1 MFQPGYFVHTIRD
14 AHVYV
19 ILCFSLDILYTLL
32 EMLMCML
39 FYISAWI
46 FCTHY
51 WRCSCVCY
59 FMFQP
64 GDFVHTIGDA
74 HVYVNHV
81 EPLKEQVLIIC
92 YICGM

>member
-1 MFQPGYFVHTIRD
+1 
-14 AHVYV
+14 
-19 ILCFSLDILYTLL
+19 
-32 EMLMCML
+32 
-39 FYISAWI
+39 
-46 FCTHY
+46 
-51 WRCSCVCY
+51 
-59 FMFQP
+59 MFQP